1 MTRRIIKSNE
11 LWQTNLPYSYGT
23 IVKGGTLIFLA
34 GAIAVDK
41 EGKTV
46 GKGDMKAQISKVI
59 DNIKI
64 ALREAG
70 ATLKDVV
77 NMRIYT
83 PDVDGILKLKD
94 WRCQNFPDL
103 WGSSAS
109 SQEAPSST
117 LVGVTK
123 LGYEGGLV
131 EIEVTAHLP

>member
-1 MTRRIIKSNE
+1 MARNIIKSKE

-46 GKGDMKAQISKVI
+46 GRGDMKAQITQVVE
-59 DNIKI
+59 NIKI
-64 ALREAG
+64 ALKEAG
-70 ATLKDVV
+70 ATLRDVV

-83 PDVDGILKLKD
+83 PDVDGIIALKD
-94 WRCQNFPDL
+94 WRSQNFPEL
-103 WGSSAS
+103 WGSSAA
-109 SQEAPSST
+109 SQEGPSST

-123 LGYEGGLV
+123 LGYDAGLV
-131 EIEVTAHLP
+131 EIEVIAHLP

>member
-1 MTRRIIKSNE
+1 MSRKIIKSKD

-41 EGKTV
+41 NGNTV
-46 GKGDMKAQISKVI
+46 GKGDMKAQIRQVVE
-59 DNIKI
+59 NIKI
-64 ALREAG
+64 ALNEAG

-94 WRCQNFPDL
+94 WRCQNFPEL

-123 LGYEGGLV
+123 LGYDGGLV
-131 EIEVTAHLP
+131 EIEVIAHLP

>member
-1 MTRRIIKSNE
+1 MPRKIIRSKE

-23 IVKGGTLIFLA
+23 IVKGGTLVFLA

-46 GKGDMKAQISKVI
+46 GRGDMKVQIKQVVE
-59 DNIKI
+59 NIRI

-70 ATLKDVV
+70 ATLRDVV

-83 PDVDGILKLKD
+83 PDVDGILAVKE
-94 WRCQNFPDL
+94 WRCQNFPEL
-103 WGSSAS
+103 WGGSPD

-123 LGYEGGLV
+123 LGYDGGLV
-131 EIEVTAHLP
+131 EIEVVAHLP